1 MTVVPVDVVPM
12 TANCGRGFSYTEKPN
27 WAVGTT
33 ARETIGSKFGLL
45 TVPPLLTAK
54 TEVPSTAVPSGLWAM
69 AVIPVTPVMPATA
82 SPGSEPTT
90 PVVPIVATDRVLE
103 LQTTGLIVAPPIV
116 AELLVRFTVAPE
128 EVVPIAM
135 Y

>member
-1 MTVVPVDVVPM
+1 
-12 TANCGRGFSYTEKPN
+12 
-27 WAVGTT
+27 
-33 ARETIGSKFGLL
+33 
-45 TVPPLLTAK
+45 
-54 TEVPSTAVPSGLWAM
+54 
-69 AVIPVTPVMPATA
+69 MPATA